1 MKLNYYLLGKRIKE
15 KRHEWRISQEDL
27 IYILDTE
34 YDCGLSRN
42 TLSAIENGNHSR
54 IDLYAVASIADAL
67 CVDVGYLIGEQ
78 ESTYIQEETGLSA
91 RSVSYLR
98 KSKGKR
104 ISDVINFVLQKAHSS
119 KETHLVE
126 LISAYMDYDEKNLK
140 GNDISLV
147 GEDGHDV
154 VIPVGGG
161 AILNTIMTTL
171 SEYRGLFQIQKRKG
185 KEK

>member
-27 IYILDTE
+27 INILDTE

-78 ESTYIQEETGLSA
+78 ESTYIQEETGLNA

-104 ISDVINFVLQKAHSS
+104 ISDAINFILQKALSS
-119 KETHLVE
+119 GKETHLVE
-126 LISAYMDYDEKNLK
+126 LIAAYLGYDEKSLQ
-140 GNDISLV
+140 GNDIYLI

-154 VIPVGGG
+154 KIPVGGG

-171 SEYRGLFQIQKRKG
+171 SEYRRLFQIQKQKG
-185 KEK
+185 KQ